1 MSRIYTPRICLDM
14 LPVSHNKCVCTKIP
28 YKGFEVSISM
38 DLFRSDIRVYDD
50 KGTDVT
56 QRFDESNFIYGTGEA
71 LRDIFLT
78 IDEGGATPRGVRCN
92 SR

>member
-1 MSRIYTPRICLDM
+1 M

-28 YKGFEVSISM
+28 YKGFEISISM
-38 DLFRSDIRVYDD
+38 DSSHGDGDLFRSDIRVYDD
-50 KGTDVT
+50 KDKDVT
-56 QRFDESNFIYGTGEA
+56 HRFDESNFIYGTGEA

-92 SR
+92 RS